1 MDPRSGPRS
10 SAIFLPSEIFL
21 PSVFDR
27 PVALFPVISLVTIGL
42 EDLRGTSDRLLPFV
56 PW

>member
-10 SAIFLPSEIFL
+10 SAIFL

-56 PW
+56 PL